1 MAEPI
6 EYMLTTKDNPYNPFT
21 EYEAWLMFDSRM
33 GYNTPGFLARLTFL
47 PDDFPES
54 YDDEIIDDIMDEIV
68 NQNVSGMWI
77 KVSRETFDSRPFVER
92 TSPIE

>member
-1 MAEPI
+1 MGESI

-21 EYEAWLMFDSRM
+21 EFDAWIAFDNRM
-33 GYNTPGFLARLTFL
+33 GYNTTALLARLAFL
-47 PDDFPES
+47 PDDLPES
-54 YDDEIIDDIMDEIV
+54 YETLIIQDTIDEIV
-68 NQNVSGMWI
+68 NENVSGMWI